1 VVQGYQELN
10 PQLGSSFMSKPI
22 RILLQTTVPSADD
35 NWGIDRL
42 SMLRDYLV
50 SLKDDAGNPA
60 CDVIARDRQ
69 LNADGDDPILST
81 LGDADFDELWLFA
94 LDVGDGLSSN
104 DCAGITAFHR
114 SGRGILTTRDHQDLG
129 ICLCGLGEIGA
140 LHFFQSRHLDPD
152 PSQHCIDDT
161 DTPTISWPNYHSG
174 RNGDYQ
180 HITPIEPIH
189 PLLHNPASP
198 SGIIE
203 LFPAHPHEGAVG
215 VPAGSK
221 ARVIATG
228 ISQTTGRSFNLVVA
242 ITSGRLHA
250 NDRAEATDGESPGR
264 VIAQSTFH
272 HFADYNWDVSN
283 WCPSFVDEPEG
294 DGMQTEPSALSDIH
308 AYVRNLVAW
317 LAPVIVGVASPLE
330 NRVIVEANR
339 DDNLRSEISPNA
351 RLQTLDR

>member
-1 VVQGYQELN
+1 M
-10 PQLGSSFMSKPI
+10 PKPI

-50 SLKDDAGNPA
+50 SLTDDAGNPA
-60 CDVIARDRQ
+60 CDVVARDRQ
-69 LNADGDDPILST
+69 LNSNGDDPILST

-114 SGRGILTTRDHQDLG
+114 SGGGILTTRDHQDMG

-140 LHFFQSRHLDPD
+140 LHFFQSRQLDPD

-161 DTPTISWPNYHSG
+161 GTPTISWPNYHSG

-180 HITPIEPIH
+180 RITPVEPIH
-189 PLLHNPASP
+189 PLLRNAASP

-228 ISQTTGRSFNLVVA
+228 TSQTTGRSFNLVVVLD
-242 ITSGRLHA
+242 RLGGA
-250 NDRAEATDGESPGR
+250 LLYETLSLTGGLRQRERVRVKKADGETGR

-272 HFADYNWDVSN
+272 HFADYNWSVAN
-283 WCPSFVDEPEG
+283 GCPSFVTEPAG
-294 DGMQTEPSALSDIH
+294 DGMQTEPSALADIH

-317 LAPVIVGVASPLE
+317 LAPVNARL
-330 NRVIVEANR
+330 IVEANS
-339 DDNLRSEISPNA
+339 DDNLSSEIIPDA
-351 RLQTLDR
+351 RLQTLDRVGTCK

>member
-1 VVQGYQELN
+1 
-10 PQLGSSFMSKPI
+10 MSKPI
-22 RILLQTTVPSADD
+22 RILLQTTVPSTNDD
-35 NWGIDRL
+35 WNIDRL

-60 CDVIARDRQ
+60 CDVVARDRQ
-69 LNADGDDPILST
+69 LNANGDDPILST

-94 LDVGDGLSSN
+94 LDMGDGLSSN
-104 DCAGITAFHR
+104 DCAGIAAFHR
-114 SGRGILTTRDHQDLG
+114 SGGGILTTRDHQDMG
-129 ICLCGLGEIGA
+129 ISLCGLGEIGA

-161 DTPTISWPNYHSG
+161 GTPTISWPNYHSG

-180 HITPIEPIH
+180 RITPVEPIH
-189 PLLHNPASP
+189 PLLRNSAAP
-198 SGIIE
+198 SGANAKRATKAVE

-242 ITSGRLHA
+242 I
-250 NDRAEATDGESPGR
+250 DRAETTDGESPGR

-272 HFADYNWDVSN
+272 HFADYNWSIAHG
-283 WCPSFVDEPEG
+283 CPSFVTEPAG
-294 DGMQTEPSALSDIH
+294 DGMQTEPSALADIH
-308 AYVRNLVAW
+308 AYVQNLVAW
-317 LAPVIVGVASPLE
+317 LAPVPVGVASPLE

-339 DDNLRSEISPNA
+339 DENLRSEIIPNA
-351 RLQTLDR
+351 RLQTLDRIGTFK

>member
-1 VVQGYQELN
+1 
-10 PQLGSSFMSKPI
+10 
-22 RILLQTTVPSADD
+22 
-35 NWGIDRL
+35 
-42 SMLRDYLV
+42 
-50 SLKDDAGNPA
+50 
-60 CDVIARDRQ
+60 
-69 LNADGDDPILST
+69 LST

-104 DCAGITAFHR
+104 DYAGIAAFHR
-114 SGRGILTTRDHQDLG
+114 SGGGILTTRDHQDLG
-129 ICLCGLGEIGA
+129 ISLCGLGEIGA

-152 PSQHCIDDT
+152 PAQHCIDDT

-180 HITPIEPIH
+180 RITPIEPIH
-189 PLLHNPASP
+189 PLLRNPATP

-215 VPAGSK
+215 VPVGSK

-242 ITSGRLHA
+242 IDQS
-250 NDRAEATDGESPGR
+250 EATDGKSPGR

-272 HFADYNWDVSN
+272 HFADYNWDVSKG
-283 WCPSFVDEPEG
+283 CPSFVDEPEG
-294 DGMQTEPSALSDIH
+294 DGMQTEPSALADIH

-317 LAPVIVGVASPLE
+317 LAPVP
-330 NRVIVEANR
+330 VEANR

-351 RLQTLDR
+351 RLQTLDRVGTFK